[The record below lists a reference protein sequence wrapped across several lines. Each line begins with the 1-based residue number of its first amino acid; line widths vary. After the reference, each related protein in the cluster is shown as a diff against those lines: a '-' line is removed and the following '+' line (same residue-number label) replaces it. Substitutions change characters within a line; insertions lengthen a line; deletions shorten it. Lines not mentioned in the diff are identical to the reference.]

1 MRYYCQVQ
9 IRNYEIGPDGALH
22 HGQLMRL
29 LQHAATYASDIAGM
43 DSTWY
48 TDNRTAWVLRGLR
61 AQYLT
66 PAYENDVIDIETW
79 LSDVRRVRGNREYVL
94 RRPKD
99 GGIIAR
105 AQADWVYVDRANL
118 APLRIPAE
126 ALAQFKHEP
135 GTSSGMASWVAAEP
149 IGEVYQHRRS
159 AQHREIDMMRHVNNA
174 VYFEWFEQA
183 YAEATGE
190 LPANIAGHAI
200 EFVRGA
206 QLGDEVVIT
215 SQRTQSSQNNAIVWV
230 QEIRHSQTQEV
241 IAMNKLL
248 AAAPDKIAD
257 A

>member
-1 MRYYCQVQ
+1 MRYHCQVQ

-29 LQHAATYASDIAGM
+29 LQYAATYASDIAGM

-61 AQYLT
+61 AEYLH
-66 PAYENDVIDIETW
+66 PAYENEVIDIETW

-99 GGIIAR
+99 GQLIAR
-105 AQADWVYVDRANL
+105 AQADWVYVDRASL

-135 GTSSGMASWVAAEP
+135 GTASGMGLWLAGEP
-149 IGEVYQHRRS
+149 LGEVYLHERSVQH
-159 AQHREIDMMRHVNNA
+159 HELDMMRHVNNA

-190 LPANIAGHAI
+190 VPASIAGNAI
-200 EFVRGA
+200 EFMRSA
-206 QLGDEVVIT
+206 QLGDSVVIRT
-215 SQRTQSSQNNAIVWV
+215 QRTQSAQTHAPVWR
-230 QEIRHSQTQEV
+230 QEIRHHQSNEL
-241 IAMNKLL
+241 IAVNSLL
-248 AAAPDKIAD
+248 AAPDKIAHV
-257 A
+257 